1 MLYLRMNS
9 IIQIRTNLHFFREK
23 KRKSVRKIG
32 SMFQKMPMWLSTVM
46 FLPVIAPDSLQ
57 WLSALLRF
65 LPRGPAA
72 LCPARVLRNDL
83 LRRTACS

>member
-32 SMFQKMPMWLSTVM
+32 SIFQKMPMWLSTVM

-57 WLSALLRF
+57 
-65 LPRGPAA
+65 
-72 LCPARVLRNDL
+72 
-83 LRRTACS
+83 